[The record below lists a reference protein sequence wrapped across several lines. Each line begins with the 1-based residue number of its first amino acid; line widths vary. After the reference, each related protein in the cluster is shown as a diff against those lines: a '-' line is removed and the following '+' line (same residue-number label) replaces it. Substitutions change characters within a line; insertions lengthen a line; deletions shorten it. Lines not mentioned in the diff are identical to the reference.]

1 MHGLYLHGVPGAPL
15 TPESLHQAA
24 FHLFQE
30 SERCCAGTRWIEV
43 DMEVFDVDFD
53 DQRVIKQEHSGDVE
67 EFLPAERPLDLI
79 RVPTFSP
86 EVVQLLAANVEEVAV
101 DIEGDGTRIR
111 RLEAQPNLRLAL
123 VGPIDSDR
131 QLPIELISGR
141 EVRRFD
147 D

>member
-1 MHGLYLHGVPGAPL
+1 
-15 TPESLHQAA
+15 
-24 FHLFQE
+24 
-30 SERCCAGTRWIEV
+30 
-43 DMEVFDVDFD
+43 MEVFDVDFD

-67 EFLPAERPLDLI
+67 EFLTAERPLDLI

-111 RLEAQPNLRLAL
+111 RLEAQPNFRLAL